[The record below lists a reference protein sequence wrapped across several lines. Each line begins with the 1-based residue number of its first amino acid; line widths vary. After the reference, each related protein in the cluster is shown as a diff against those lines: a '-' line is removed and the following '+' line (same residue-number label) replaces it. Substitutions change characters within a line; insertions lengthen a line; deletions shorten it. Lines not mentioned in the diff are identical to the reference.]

1 VRLRCEYGVGYECVD
16 GEMLFVCYGVCH
28 WGGLAAMDVEGGWR
42 VTC

>member
-1 VRLRCEYGVGYECVD
+1 MGYECVD
-16 GEMLFVCYGVCH
+16 GEMLFVCYGVYH